1 MTTLQASYRNG
12 SITPSVAKWPT
23 IKTDGQLEWLS
34 QKNPYHYMA
43 KEVFL
48 VLYMLSKV
56 NAIEWLV

>member
-1 MTTLQASYRNG
+1 MTTLQASHRNG

-34 QKNPYHYMA
+34 QKNPYHYTD